1 VNSSA
6 QSVSVKK
13 KNPGSSNSL
22 FKWNRP
28 KKLINPFYCMLVVA
42 IVTVFISTG
51 AAIAGPLSGA
61 IFTTTVNGDVVN
73 GNVIYEFKEDVY
85 LDGGPGPNAPASA
98 AGLPEGDYY
107 FQVTDPSGKDLLSTD
122 HISCRKVHVNSSGV
136 IDTVYPGI
144 NHVKQQGKWQSVPC
158 QHAQGVDIDHIELGA
173 ITVQLFPY
181 DDTPNPGGVYKAW
194 MTPVANFAGN
204 PNVRPADGS
213 TGSFNVNGENWQPA
227 NVHGF
232 IPSWSKT
239 DNYKVDKKGRPF
251 DPPLLTIFKFHDRN
265 FNGVLDAGEE
275 GIAGWAMDVTDTLN
289 ITSTVFTQAGG
300 FTNDILTAEAGIY
313 TVVEETP
320 AGTLQTVSEL
330 DGVQLSLIP
339 TANPTVLVTVAGDSG
354 ETHLVVYGNVGLGA
368 VKACK
373 IFDRDGD
380 GVADLDEPGIP
391 GWKIQLSDASGL
403 LDEKLTG
410 ADGCATFSDL
420 LPGTYT
426 VTEVIPATGGWFA
439 TGPTSESVTIES
451 SLSGGVLHGTLEN
464 SSFTNVC
471 TDTADFGTK
480 GFWHNKNGLTLLND
494 HLYVIDE
501 LNLLAPYV
509 AASSYFDDGDEP
521 FDGMFGDGTPVA
533 AAHGPA
539 GEFLAAAGTTLA
551 EVSQFLVDPN
561 AGGDPREQLAQQLAA
576 FYFNVRIYLGGTAAL
591 IQLPDGSFVSA
602 QSLIDAAIAAW
613 LGTDASAQT
622 AIKTTLDTFNNN
634 DAVVFVPGAPCP
646 VVYP

>member
-1 VNSSA
+1 M
-6 QSVSVKK
+6 K
-13 KNPGSSNSL
+13 SL
-22 FKWNRP
+22 KGYFLGRASC
-28 KKLINPFYCMLVVA
+28 IFAVA
-42 IVTVFISTG
+42 FVIVFISTG
-51 AAIAGPLSGA
+51 AAMAGPLSGA
-61 IFTTTVNGDVVN
+61 IFTTTVDGDVVN
-73 GNVIYEFKEDVY
+73 GNTKYEFKEDVY

-122 HISCRKVHVNSSGV
+122 HISCRSVHVNANGV
-136 IDTVYPGI
+136 IDIVYSGT
-144 NHVKQQGKWQSVPC
+144 NHVKQQGKWKSVPC
-158 QHAQGVDIDHIELGA
+158 QHAQGIDIDHSELGA

-181 DDTPNPGGVYKAW
+181 DDTPNPGGVYKVW
-194 MTPVANFAGN
+194 MTPVENFAGD
-204 PNVRPADGS
+204 PTSRPADGTS
-213 TGSFNVNGENWQPA
+213 GPFNVNGENWQPA

-251 DPPLLTIFKFHDRN
+251 EPPFLTIFKFHDRN
-265 FNGVLDAGEE
+265 FDGVWDTATEE
-275 GIAGWAMDVTDTLN
+275 GIGGWAMDVTDTLN
-289 ITSTVFTQAGG
+289 ITTTVFTQADGG
-300 FTNDILTAEAGIY
+300 TGPILSAEAGVY

-320 AGTLQTVSEL
+320 AGTLQTMSEL

-373 IFDRDGD
+373 IFDRNGD
-380 GVADLDEPGIP
+380 GVADADEPGIP
-391 GWKIQLSDASGL
+391 GWKIQLSDSDGL

-410 ADGCATFSDL
+410 ADGCATFSGL

-426 VTEVIPATGGWFA
+426 VTEVLPTTGGWVA

-451 SLSGGVLHGTLEN
+451 SLSGGVLQGTLVN
-464 SSFTNVC
+464 SAFTNVC

-480 GFWHNKNGLTLLND
+480 GFWHNKNGLDVLTQED
-494 HLYVIDE
+494 IDYV
-501 LNLLAPYV
+501 NTLAPYV
-509 AASSYFDDGDEP
+509 SPSSYFDDGDEP
-521 FDGMFGDGTPVA
+521 FDGMFQDGTLVA
-533 AAHGPA
+533 AAHGSWGDLVAPE
-539 GEFLAAAGTTLA
+539 GSPKA

-561 AGGDPREQLAQQLAA
+561 AGGDPREQLAQQLLA
-576 FYFNVRIYLGGTAAL
+576 FIFNTRHALDGPDAL

-602 QSLIDAAIAAW
+602 QSLIDAAIVAW
-613 LGTDASAQT
+613 LGTDAAAQT
-622 AIKTTLDTFNNN
+622 AIKTTLDMFNNN
-634 DAVVFVPGAPCP
+634 DAVAFVPSSPCA